1 MKEVE
6 NGVEAKET
14 PVATKVLKVVFV
26 LGMWFAHCLVC
37 RSGGLRGPESPG
49 YKIMCIGC
57 VDMSCLIRRC
67 LVLSFLRMFLKR
79 FCVDL
84 LPGVCVRSREDVE

>member
-14 PVATKVLKVVFV
+14 PVATKVFKVVFV

-37 RSGGLRGPESPG
+37 RSGGLRGPEAHW
-49 YKIMCIGC
+49 MCAHILPNS
-57 VDMSCLIRRC
+57 DM
-67 LVLSFLRMFLKR
+67 LSFELFRMCRKR
-79 FCVDL
+79 FLCGFVCQGYVRDL
-84 LPGVCVRSREDVE
+84 GRMLSDDGWD

>member
-37 RSGGLRGPESPG
+37 RSGGLRGPESPS
-49 YKIMCIGC
+49 YKIMGIRC
-57 VDMSCLIRRC
+57 VDMSFLIRTC
-67 LVLSFLRMFLKR
+67 LVSSFF
-79 FCVDL
+79 
-84 LPGVCVRSREDVE
+84 G

>member
-57 VDMSCLIRRC
+57 VHISCLIRTC
-67 LVLSFLRMFLKR
+67 LVSSFFG
-79 FCVDL
+79 CV
-84 LPGVCVRSREDVE
+84 